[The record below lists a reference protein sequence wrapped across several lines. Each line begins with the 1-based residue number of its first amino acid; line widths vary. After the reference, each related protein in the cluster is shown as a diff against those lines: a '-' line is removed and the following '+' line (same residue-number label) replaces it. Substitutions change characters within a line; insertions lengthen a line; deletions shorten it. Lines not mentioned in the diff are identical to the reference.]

1 MDLGASTALTMLVS
15 LVRMIEF
22 SDIGLPLLERIHM
35 EDNAFLG
42 DHRDD
47 RKTILTYPY
56 NYDNRLIME
65 GEIEWER

>member
-1 MDLGASTALTMLVS
+1 
-15 LVRMIEF
+15 MIV
-22 SDIGLPLLERIHM
+22 GLPVLERIHM
-35 EDNAFLG
+35 GDNAFLG

-56 NYDNRLIME
+56 NYKNRLIME